1 MNDILITNF
10 TWLENVQIKLMS
22 EKKTKENYFGVSLIA
37 FICSYNSIPEMN
49 RTWIDIILF
58 KNWQRWPW
66 RLRYNLD
73 DIEEEKNLLNANET
87 FENRRFT

>member
-1 MNDILITNF
+1 
-10 TWLENVQIKLMS
+10 
-22 EKKTKENYFGVSLIA
+22 
-37 FICSYNSIPEMN
+37 MN